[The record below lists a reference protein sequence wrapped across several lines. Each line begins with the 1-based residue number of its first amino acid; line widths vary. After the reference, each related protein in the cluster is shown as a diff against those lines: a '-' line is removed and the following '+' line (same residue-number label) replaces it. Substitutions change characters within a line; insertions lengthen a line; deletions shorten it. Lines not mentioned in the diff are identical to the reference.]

1 MTGAL
6 MFNREYFAQVFEGV
20 HDQIQE
26 TFERI
31 QCDPR
36 HDDVVVLDFEPVDAR
51 RFSRWSM
58 GYIGCDTLASKEF
71 TQIQPA
77 TGFDVKQL
85 HIRSAAHAF
94 IRGGKS
100 WQRSRENCLTRT
112 KPLIDYFK
120 VNPSRREAI
129 SPIQSILRATISGNR
144 STRSNACFAAAKI
157 DFQDCIPHNQGNRP
171 RKLGNI

>member
-1 MTGAL
+1 

-31 QCDPR
+31 QCDLR

-71 TQIQPA
+71 SQIQLA

-85 HIRSAAHAF
+85 SGERIYDLLHVHLYAAEKA
-94 IRGGKS
+94 GS
-100 WQRSRENCLTRT
+100 DLE
-112 KPLIDYFK
+112 
-120 VNPSRREAI
+120 
-129 SPIQSILRATISGNR
+129 
-144 STRSNACFAAAKI
+144 KI
-157 DFQDCIPHNQGNRP
+157 A
-171 RKLGNI
+171 